1 MRQSAHCFLKKS
13 LLPLTLLMV
22 LSVGSGR
29 LPAADVH
36 SLVIDFEAT
45 DLEGQPFQ
53 GLSLKGKPLL
63 LDFWAVWCLPC
74 IEAMPTLNRLS
85 HDLKEEGLEVV
96 GVAVYSGDRERV
108 GKFLKEHKVD
118 YTIVVGSESILEK
131 LGVIGFPT
139 YFLVDSE
146 GLLYKSYIGEVED
159 FYQTVTHDL
168 AQMKEKGN

>member
-1 MRQSAHCFLKKS
+1 MRKSAHCFLKKT

-22 LSVGSGR
+22 LGVGTGR
-29 LPAADVH
+29 LPAADLH
-36 SLVIDFEAT
+36 SLVLDFEAT

-63 LDFWAVWCLPC
+63 LDFWAVWCIPC
-74 IEAMPTLNRLS
+74 LAAMPTLNRLS
-85 HDLKEEGLEVV
+85 HDLEEGLEVV
-96 GVAVYSGDRERV
+96 GVAVYSGDREKV
-108 GKFLKEHKVD
+108 GKFLKEREID

-159 FYQTVTHDL
+159 FYQTVINDL
-168 AQMKEKGN
+168 AEMKEKGN